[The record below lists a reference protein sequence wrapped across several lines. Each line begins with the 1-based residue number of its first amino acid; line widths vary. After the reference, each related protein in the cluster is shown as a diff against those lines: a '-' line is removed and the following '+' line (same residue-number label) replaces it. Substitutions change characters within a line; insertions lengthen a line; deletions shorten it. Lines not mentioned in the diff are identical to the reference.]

1 MSLVRRIYYRYTRI
15 CTNNKQVCGI
25 CGNDL
30 FCRNIVLPTFFV
42 YYYKILSVLITIKYI
57 KVIDNNFS
65 QLLINVICQNYF
77 PKMYLLIPFLWPP
90 TSVEVIS
97 VGQHYQLAANSP
109 PETSKPNKLSQLL
122 PHITH
127 LTPNSFQLS
136 NVNQSK
142 RQITW
147 TGSHPKQ
154 PMFPWTLISP
164 RKWNFSVPNY
174 AVIFIRPT

>member
-1 MSLVRRIYYRYTRI
+1 MEEERRSPLNKSRILGDNIHMSLVRRIYYRYTRI

-77 PKMYLLIPFLWPP
+77 SQNV
-90 TSVEVIS
+90 SVD
-97 VGQHYQLAANSP
+97 
-109 PETSKPNKLSQLL
+109 
-122 PHITH
+122 
-127 LTPNSFQLS
+127 SFFMTTDF
-136 NVNQSK
+136 
-142 RQITW
+142 R
-147 TGSHPKQ
+147 
-154 PMFPWTLISP
+154 
-164 RKWNFSVPNY
+164 
-174 AVIFIRPT
+174 